1 MRTVE
6 IDLKDP
12 VQTLRLQRFA
22 EKTGRTLSEAVE
34 FFLGKKVA
42 PYLSGS
48 ANGKKRRSGGDV
60 LVCGGLGR
68 HDGGK
73 R

>member
-22 EKTGRTLSEAVE
+22 EKTGRSLSEAVE
-34 FFLGKKVA
+34 FFLEKKVA
-42 PYLSGS
+42 PYPCHL
-48 ANGKKRRSGGDV
+48 AKRKCGKNRGVVK
-60 LVCGGLGR
+60 
-68 HDGGK
+68 
-73 R
+73 